1 MSLLSSRG
9 FVWSGVLIGLL
20 LLGSA
25 GSVRAQSNG
34 DGSIY
39 SRFGLGTLQD
49 FSSSQSEAL
58 GGGAYALR
66 TLNYNPMG
74 NPALWSD
81 QVFTRLS
88 AGASFQRIAAR
99 DGSGPASRLSSGQIE
114 AFQFSFPL
122 YDRTLGVGL
131 SFQPYTQRNF
141 RTRRQGTLD
150 LQVAPPDTANSG
162 IAPVPYD
169 VNFRGSGGLHSFR
182 GGLGYRV
189 AEVLRVGAS
198 VDVLFGVMESER
210 GTEFGD
216 VPIRDVTTTDRVRLV
231 GVGGTVGAHLSLNS
245 VFQSEDVFSVGGAVR
260 LPTTLNGT
268 RVLTLAEGSPLSPD
282 TLSSVDGEVSL
293 PWRSRFG
300 VAYQPNAQWTFT
312 ADGRYEPWSTFTS
325 TFGQDG
331 VFSRSFPVGG
341 TRTFTDRWR
350 ASVGAEVVPAGT
362 DQLAGYFAN
371 VAYRLGAYTEQMY
384 VRPDG
389 ETDLRTYAVTG
400 GLSLPT
406 SLPGTRI
413 DVNLTAGTRGTTTG
427 SLVRDTFYGVSLH
440 VNFGERWFQE
450 RRLR

>member
-9 FVWSGVLIGLL
+9 VVWSGVLVGLL
-20 LLGSA
+20 LLGSV
-25 GSVRAQSNG
+25 GPVHAQSNG

-49 FSSSQSEAL
+49 FSSSQGEAL

-74 NPALWSD
+74 NPALWGD

-88 AGASFQRIAAR
+88 AGASFHRIAAN
-99 DGSGPASRLSSGQIE
+99 DGEGPSSRLSSGQIE

-122 YDRTLGVGL
+122 YEQTLGVGL
-131 SFQPYTQRNF
+131 SFQPYSQRNY
-141 RTRRQGTLD
+141 RTRNQGALD
-150 LQVAPPDTANSG
+150 LRVAPPDTTNNG
-162 IAPVPYD
+162 IAEVPYD

-189 AEVLRVGAS
+189 ADFLRVGAS
-198 VDVLFGVMESER
+198 VDVLYGVLESER
-210 GTEFGD
+210 STEFGNA
-216 VPIRDVTTTDRVRLV
+216 PIRDVTTVDKARLV

-245 VFQSEDVFSVGGAVR
+245 LFQSDDMFSVGGSLR
-260 LPTTLNGT
+260 LPTTLSGT
-268 RVLTLAEGSPLSPD
+268 RVLTLAEGSPLTAD

-300 VAYQPNAQWTFT
+300 IAYQPNARWTFT
-312 ADGRYEPWSTFTS
+312 ADGLYEPWSTFTTS
-325 TFGQDG
+325 FRQRAPFGRQ
-331 VFSRSFPVGG
+331 FPVGG
-341 TRTFTDRWR
+341 EAALTDRWR
-350 ASVGAEVVPAGT
+350 ASVGTEMVPAAG

-371 VAYRLGAYTEQMY
+371 VAYRLGAYTERMY

-400 GLSLPT
+400 GMSLPT
-406 SLPGTRI
+406 SLSGTRI
-413 DVNLTAGTRGTTTG
+413 DLNLTAGTRGTTAG
-427 SLVRDTFYGVSLH
+427 SLVKDNFYGFSLH